1 MSKKNIDLRAQ
12 AAKIIKNTARHKFH
26 HALTDAEDELNL
38 TDDQY
43 DKLYKLIKT
52 ANIEVS
58 WD

>member
-38 TDDQY
+38 TGDQY